1 MELFQKQTYA
11 LPERRLLALG
21 KETGEMH
28 MEHKLELKNISK
40 AFSGVQALNGISFEA
55 KSGEIVALLGENGAG
70 KSTLLKIMSGV
81 YTPDSGKIYL
91 DGNEMEF
98 ASPLDAIKHGI
109 NIIYQER
116 QLVPYLTVMENVYM
130 ENIPARHGVVD
141 YKNANER
148 TQNLID
154 MFGLPFKATQ
164 KVEELSV
171 AHQQMVEIIKAVRRK
186 CPVIAFDEPTAS
198 LTETEIHGLFKII
211 RRLQEEGRVILYV
224 SHRLKELFELTDR
237 IVILKDGNYV
247 TTVNTGKTTT
257 DQLVKHMVGRD
268 LGDVYNALDRNETM
282 GEVLLEV
289 KDLCNDQIDHVSFQ
303 LHAGEVL
310 GFAGLVGAGRTE
322 TMRAIYGADPL
333 ASGEIYIDGKQ
344 VKIKSPGDA
353 MRYGMGLCPEDRKT
367 QGLVLGSSVRENITL
382 SVLKQVSKGGVLK
395 QAREE
400 KVSQEAVKSF
410 NIKTPSIEKIAK
422 ELSGGNQQKVILG
435 RWMAANPRILILDE
449 PTKGIDVGAK
459 AEIYQMVHNLAKRG
473 IGVIFISSELTE
485 VINVCENVIVMYEG
499 RITGRFNRKADT
511 CTEETVLSAA
521 MNDSRKQ
528 KV

>member
-1 MELFQKQTYA
+1 
-11 LPERRLLALG
+11 
-21 KETGEMH
+21 

-40 AFSGVQALNGISFEA
+40 AFSGVQALKDVGFEA

-81 YTPDSGKIYL
+81 YTPDGGEIYL
-91 DGNEMEF
+91 DGKKMSF
-98 ASPLDAIKHGI
+98 ASPLDAIKNGI

-130 ENIPARHGVVD
+130 ENIPSKHGVVD

-164 KVEELSV
+164 RVEELSV

-198 LTETEIHGLFKII
+198 LTETEIQGLFKII
-211 RRLQEEGRVILYV
+211 RRLQDEGKVILYV
-224 SHRLKELFELTDR
+224 SHRLQELFELTDR
-237 IVILKDGNYV
+237 IVILKDGSYV
-247 TTVNTGKTTT
+247 TTVKTQETDT
-257 DQLVKHMVGRD
+257 DQLVKYMVGRD
-268 LGDVYNALDRNETM
+268 LGDIYNSLDRSRTM
-282 GEVLLEV
+282 GDVILEV
-289 KDLCNDQIDHVSFQ
+289 KNLCNDYIDHVSFQ

-333 ASGEIYIDGKQ
+333 TEGQVFIDGKE
-344 VKIKSPGDA
+344 VSIKSPADA
-353 MRYGMGLCPEDRKT
+353 MKYGMGLCPEDRKT

-382 SVLKQVSKGGVLK
+382 SVLKRVANKSVIKRSK
-395 QAREE
+395 EE
-400 KVSQEAVKSF
+400 KISREAVKNF
-410 NIKTPSIEKIAK
+410 NIKTPSIEKIVK

-459 AEIYQMVHNLAKRG
+459 AEIYQMVHNLAKQG

-499 RITGRFNRKADT
+499 RITGRFNRTEDA

-521 MNDSRKQ
+521 MNDSKKQ